1 MVVIGSS
8 QVYLVRKVPLH
19 CPKNNLNLSMKTKPF
34 TAGEDA
40 TVYVRFFYAYIY
52 SYLAQNIQI
61 YRFISS
67 KRDRHVLYAEIIFG
81 TVCRPQS
88 RAALGVHA
96 IVP

>member
-40 TVYVRFFYAYIY
+40 TVYVSFFMHTYT
-52 SYLAQNIQI
+52 
-61 YRFISS
+61 R
-67 KRDRHVLYAEIIFG
+67 
-81 TVCRPQS
+81 T
-88 RAALGVHA
+88 
-96 IVP
+96 